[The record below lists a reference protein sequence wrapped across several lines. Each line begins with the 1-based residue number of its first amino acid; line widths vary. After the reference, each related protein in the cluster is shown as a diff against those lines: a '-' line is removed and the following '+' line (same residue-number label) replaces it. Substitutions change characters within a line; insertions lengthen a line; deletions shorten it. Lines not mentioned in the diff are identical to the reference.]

1 MIANTN
7 GAKGEHKADS
17 RLDSFYKVR

>member
-17 RLDSFYKVR
+17 RLDSIYKVR